1 LLGENEDNE
10 KDSGDPKVLLT
21 QLLKTAKTSN
31 PKASLESVAL
41 EAFKAGKTIRL
52 GNRKIGNVIELLDL
66 PNLQYAEVEEATITA
81 GSKTAAGTG
90 MFQFQDRDTAQID
103 CPRCATK
110 MKRVKLVNKQ
120 AAVYCMQCRHCD
132 FDSSEKSRIN
142 AGNPS
147 VEKHLELVCK
157 DAGHCEIKR

>member
-1 LLGENEDNE
+1 
-10 KDSGDPKVLLT
+10 VLLT

-31 PKASLESVAL
+31 PKATLETVAL
-41 EAFKAGKTIRL
+41 EAFKAGKLVRL
-52 GNRKIGNVIELLDL
+52 GNRNLTNVLELLGVQ
-66 PNLQYAEVEEATITA
+66 NLEYAEIEEPKNFTA
-81 GSKTAAGTG
+81 GSKQAG
-90 MFQFQDRDTAQID
+90 QLLFQDRDTSVQVD

-110 MKRVKLVNKQ
+110 MRRVKLVDKQ
-120 AAVYCMQCRHCD
+120 AAVYCTQCRHCD

-142 AGNPS
+142 AGSPS

>member
-1 LLGENEDNE
+1 MNKHLET
-10 KDSGDPKVLLT
+10 KVLLT
-21 QLLKTAKTSN
+21 QLLKTAMTSN
-31 PKASLESVAL
+31 PKATLESVAL

-52 GNRKIGNVIELLDL
+52 GNRTLGNVIELLSI
-66 PNLQYAEVEEATITA
+66 PNLQYAAVEEANH
-81 GSKTAAGTG
+81 TAAAPQASIFT
-90 MFQFQDRDTAQID
+90 FQDRDTNSQID

-110 MKRVKLVNKQ
+110 MKRVKLAEKQ
-120 AAVYCMQCRHCD
+120 AAVYCPQCRHCD

>member
-1 LLGENEDNE
+1 
-10 KDSGDPKVLLT
+10 VLLT

-31 PKASLESVAL
+31 PKATLESVAL

-52 GNRKIGNVIELLDL
+52 GTRKIGNVIELLDL
-66 PNLQYAEVEEATITA
+66 PNLAYAEIEEAAITA
-81 GSKTAAGTG
+81 GSKTAA
-90 MFQFQDRDTAQID
+90 MFQFQDRDTNSQTD

-110 MKRVKLVNKQ
+110 MKRVKLADKQ
-120 AAVYCMQCRHCD
+120 AAVYCPQCRHCD